1 MVRRSVSERILRE
14 MQEMR
19 HRLDEIEKAISS
31 WKPPPLDVHETEL
44 LSLPDHLRRTYLA
57 AVSLGQCDATQVSTH
72 TGRCR
77 TIESSYLNQLAR
89 TGWLTKQ
96 RNSKTFLFYPISRKI
111 LTKRDR
117 EDEISIPQPAKLNYN
132 LERENRKVLVASKTI
147 KVEHLSTDYDGTISP
162 IQVARSESHV
172 PLETRALLSQIGRS
186 LPISIITM
194 KDLHF
199 ITSRTPFANAWS
211 ATGGLET
218 QIGKRILK
226 NESVDSK
233 LPMISKALEY
243 AKTQANA
250 AGIEIEEKQ
259 DSEGQTIA
267 FCVDWRRTKNLDT
280 AKQVA
285 DRIID
290 YSNAL
295 GLQVL
300 RYESQPFYDV
310 YPISPD
316 KGKALQE
323 MLSEI
328 AVKKGVMYLGD
339 SETDNAVF
347 KNSIVSVS
355 IGVIHDESQLRN
367 LECDYLLKFED
378 VPVFLK
384 TLIMKNFQFSS
395 SFPMI
400 KTNPLRRVSP

>member
-1 MVRRSVSERILRE
+1 
-14 MQEMR
+14 
-19 HRLDEIEKAISS
+19 
-31 WKPPPLDVHETEL
+31 
-44 LSLPDHLRRTYLA
+44 
-57 AVSLGQCDATQVSTH
+57 VSTH

-89 TGWLTKQ
+89 TGWLTKR
-96 RNSKTFLFYPISRKI
+96 RNSKNLFFYPISRKI
-111 LTKRDR
+111 LTKRNR
-117 EDEISIPQPAKLNYN
+117 EDEIPLPQPAKLNYN
-132 LERENRKVLVASKTI
+132 LERENRKDQVASKTI
-147 KVEHLSTDYDGTISP
+147 RVEHLSTDYDGTISP
-162 IQVARSESHV
+162 IQVARCESHV
-172 PLETRALLSQIGRS
+172 PLETRVLLSQISRS

-199 ITSRTPFANAWS
+199 ITSRTPFAHAWS
-211 ATGGLET
+211 AIGGLET
-218 QIGKRILK
+218 QIGKRVLK
-226 NESVDSK
+226 NEFVDSK

-267 FCVDWRRTKNLDT
+267 FCVDWRRTKNRDM

-290 YSNAL
+290 YCDAL

-300 RYESQPFYDV
+300 KYESQPFCDV

-323 MLSEI
+323 MLSQI

-378 VPVFLK
+378 VPDFFK

-400 KTNPLRRVSP
+400 KTNPHRRISP